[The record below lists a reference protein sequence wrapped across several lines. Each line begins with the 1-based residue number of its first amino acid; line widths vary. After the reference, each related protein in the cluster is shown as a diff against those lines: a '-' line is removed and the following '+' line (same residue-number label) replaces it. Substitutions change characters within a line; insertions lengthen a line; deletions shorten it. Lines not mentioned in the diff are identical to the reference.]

1 MKRIVFLSLF
11 LFLHHY
17 CKSQELRFNQ
27 LMTKNGLS
35 QNSIFA
41 IAQDS
46 RGFMWYGSRFGLN
59 RYDGHRFLLYKSSSS
74 DTTTLSDDYI
84 LSIHNDS
91 KHVLW
96 VGTSNGLNKFDPIKN
111 SFKRIYIRSGHKNS
125 INAVTTIYEDKTG
138 RIWLGTYM
146 GLYLLTDR
154 QKDTFKPAAFAGMH
168 HPLLSNEILSIF
180 EDDEGSFWVG
190 TNKGLLYFR
199 KGQEPLV
206 FTRDGQPGS
215 ISDNA
220 VTAIVEDNVKNLW
233 FGTETGG
240 INLYNDASRTFK
252 TFRHKPLEDNGPVH
266 NAIRKI
272 IKTKTGDLWIGTQ
285 EGLSILNTSTQTFR
299 SYQHRKSN
307 NQSLNQNSIYSIYQD
322 RNGSIWIG
330 TYYGGVNVCYANATN
345 FKTWQYDE
353 KSTSLNH
360 NVISSILS
368 DEKDNLW
375 IGTEGGGLNYYNR
388 STRQFTVYGYNYT
401 DTSSLASNL
410 VKVLYKDKSNHLW
423 IGTHGADLN
432 LFDPVHKHFKHFVT
446 QGSNTRTTRAEI
458 VAILED
464 HNKALWIGSQTG
476 LRVFQKDGTHLK
488 ISPLQPQ
495 LKSLAE
501 KNVKVLFEDS
511 KYNLWI
517 ATTTGLYLYTHQ
529 PSVLRYFKLTQGSN
543 SVNNNANYINCIQ
556 EDSKGNIWIGL
567 YYGGFCK
574 YDPQKKSLSHVY
586 NTKDGLPNNNVVG
599 ILEDKNHQ
607 LWISTSNGLSKFNPQ
622 LNTFQTYTTSDGLA
636 GDEFNYNS
644 FFKAK
649 DGTMY
654 FGGFNG
660 LTYFNPEE
668 IGKNKYVTPVV
679 FTGLKLF
686 NIPVLIN
693 SGDQLLKQDISS
705 TKKLVFNDDQN
716 VFTIE
721 FSLLN
726 YIKSNKNKY
735 AYKLEGVNKEWIE
748 SHTPSATYTNLPS
761 GAYTLLVKGANNDGV
776 WSKPVG
782 IQIEILPPLWKT
794 WWAYCLY
801 IILLGIVVFFITRF
815 FYLRGL
821 LLKDEELH
829 QIKLNFFTNVSHEIR
844 THLTLI
850 MAPVEK
856 LIENDAQDQKNMK
869 PLMSIK
875 SNANRLLKLVSELM
889 DFRKAETRHLKL
901 KVARYDLI
909 EFLGE
914 ICGSFEILAVKKNIK
929 FSFEYDSQPALI
941 YFDKVQMEKV
951 FFNLLSNAFKFT
963 PEGGNIAIH
972 LQHKKDL
979 VQIRITDT
987 GSGIATQHLEQLF
1000 VNYFQVDDH
1009 SIQNTGYGIG
1019 LALAKTITE
1028 LHKGT
1033 IEVTSQPA
1041 TSDQPGNTCFNITL
1055 LNGFSHF
1062 PKNYL
1067 INSLIETNFSLSVP
1081 EENRSEGHSDFVPQ
1095 LRDNKR
1101 FKVLI
1106 VEDNPELQQLIGDS
1120 LNQNYQI
1127 LFSGNGLEGRN
1138 IAIEEIPDLIISDV
1152 MMPEMDG
1159 FTLCEH
1165 LKKDERTNHIPIIL
1179 LTAKAEQTDQI
1190 SGLTLGADIYLTK
1203 PFSTMILQLHVRNL
1217 LQARENIR
1225 LKYSKGYV
1233 PEPNNLDIN
1242 NVDEQFISKLVLI
1255 IENHMEDEDFG
1266 IELLAEKIG
1275 MSLPVLYKKLKAI
1288 TGLSVNDFSKSIR
1301 LKKAAQ
1307 LLLQKRYT
1315 VYEIGYMVG
1324 FSDRKYF
1331 SKEFK
1336 RQFGKTPTDYINN
1349 EISP

>member
-11 LFLHHY
+11 LFLHHF

-59 RYDGHRFLLYKSSSS
+59 RYDGHKFLLYKSSSL

-84 LSIHNDS
+84 LSMYNDS
-91 KHVLW
+91 KDVLW
-96 VGTSNGLNKFDPIKN
+96 VGTSNGLNRFDPVKN
-111 SFKRIYIRSGHKNS
+111 SFKRIYIPSGYKNS
-125 INAVTTIYEDKTG
+125 INAITTIYEDKTG

-154 QKDTFKPAAFAGMH
+154 QTDTFKPAAFAGLR

-190 TNKGLLYFR
+190 TNKGLLYFS
-199 KGQEPLV
+199 KGKEPLV

-220 VTAIVEDNVKNLW
+220 VTAIAEDHLKNLW

-240 INLYNDASRTFK
+240 INLYNHASRTFK
-252 TFRHKPLEDNGPVH
+252 TFRHKPQQDDGPVH

-285 EGLSILNTSTQTFR
+285 EGLSILNANTQTFK

-330 TYYGGVNVCYANATN
+330 TYYGGVNVSYANATN

-360 NVISSILS
+360 NVISSILG

-388 STRQFTVYGYNYT
+388 STRQFKAYGYNYT
-401 DTSSLASNL
+401 DTNSLASNL

-432 LFDPVHKHFKHFVT
+432 LFDPVHNSFKHFVT
-446 QGSNTRTTRAEI
+446 QGNNTRTTRAEI

-488 ISPLQPQ
+488 ISPIQPQ

-511 KYNLWI
+511 KHNLWI
-517 ATTTGLYLYTHQ
+517 ATTTGLYQYTYQ

-586 NTKDGLPNNNVVG
+586 STKDGLPNNNVVG
-599 ILEDKNHQ
+599 ILEDKTHQ

-668 IGKNKYVTPVV
+668 IGKNNYVTPIV

-686 NIPVLIN
+686 NIPVPIN
-693 SGDQLLKQDISS
+693 SRDRLLKQDISF
-705 TKKLVFNDDQN
+705 TKKLIFNDDQN

-735 AYKLEGVNKEWIE
+735 AYKLEGINKEWIE

-761 GAYTLLVKGANNDGV
+761 GTYTLLVKGANNDGV

-782 IQIEILPPLWKT
+782 MQIEILPPLWKT

-801 IILLGIVVFFITRF
+801 IILLGIIVFFITRF

-889 DFRKAETRHLKL
+889 DFRKAETKHLKL
-901 KVARYDLI
+901 KVAPHDLI
-909 EFLGE
+909 EFLDE
-914 ICGSFEILAVKKNIK
+914 IRGSFEVLAVKKNID
-929 FSFEYDSQPALI
+929 FSFEYDSEPALI
-941 YFDKVQMEKV
+941 YFDSVQMEKV

-963 PEGGNIAIH
+963 PGGGKIAIN
-972 LQHKKDL
+972 LQHKEGL
-979 VQIRITDT
+979 VQVSITDT
-987 GSGIATQHLEQLF
+987 GSGIAPQYLEQLF

-1019 LALAKTITE
+1019 LALAKTIAE

-1033 IEVTSQPA
+1033 IEVTSNPA
-1041 TSDQPGNTCFNITL
+1041 TADQPGNTCFNITL
-1055 LNGFSHF
+1055 LNGYAHF

-1067 INSLIETNFSLSVP
+1067 MNPSGETNCSLSVP
-1081 EENRSEGHSDFVPQ
+1081 EESQSDVHSDFIPQ
-1095 LRDNKR
+1095 LADNKR
-1101 FKVLI
+1101 FKILI
-1106 VEDNPELQQLIGDS
+1106 VEDNPELQQLIGGS
-1120 LNQNYQI
+1120 LDHSYHI
-1127 LFSGNGLEGRN
+1127 LFSGNGLEGWN
-1138 IAIEEIPDLIISDV
+1138 TAIEEIPDLIISDV

-1159 FTLCEH
+1159 FTLCER
-1165 LKKDERTNHIPIIL
+1165 LKNDERTNHIPVIL

-1190 SGLTLGADIYLTK
+1190 SGLTLGADVYLTK
-1203 PFSTMILQLHVRNL
+1203 PFSTKILQLHVRNL

-1225 LKYSKGYV
+1225 LKYNKGYV
-1233 PEPNNLDIN
+1233 PEPNDLDIN
-1242 NVDEQFISKLVLI
+1242 NVDEQFISKLILI

-1307 LLLQKRYT
+1307 LLLEKRYT

-1336 RQFGKTPTDYINN
+1336 RQFGKTPTDYIK
-1349 EISP
+1349 

>member
-11 LFLHHY
+11 LFLHNY
-17 CKSQELRFNQ
+17 CRSQELRFNQ

-41 IAQDS
+41 ITQDY

-59 RYDGHRFLLYKSSSS
+59 RYDGHRFLLYKSIATDSN
-74 DTTTLSDDYI
+74 TLSDDYI
-84 LSIHNDS
+84 LSICSDAQHT
-91 KHVLW
+91 LW
-96 VGTSNGLNKFDPIKN
+96 VGTSNGLNKFNPITN
-111 SFKRIYIRSGHKNS
+111 SFKRIYIPDTKKNTGT
-125 INAVTTIYEDKTG
+125 NAITTIYEDKE
-138 RIWLGTYM
+138 RRLWIGTYK
-146 GLYLLTDR
+146 GLYLLTN
-154 QKDTFKPAAFAGMH
+154 KKLTIFSPAASLGLR
-168 HPLLSNEILSIF
+168 HPLLNNEILSIF
-180 EDDEGSFWVG
+180 EDHEGSFWIG
-190 TNKGLLYFR
+190 TNKGLLCFR
-199 KGQEPLV
+199 KHQREATVYIKSGPN
-206 FTRDGQPGS
+206 S

-220 VTAIVEDNVKNLW
+220 VTAIAEDNDKNLW

-240 INLYNDASRTFK
+240 LNLINKSSPGFK
-252 TFRHKPLEDNGPVH
+252 TFRHADGLNTGPIH

-272 IKTKTGDLWIGTQ
+272 IKTKSGELWIGTQ
-285 EGLSILNTSTQTFR
+285 EGLSILNPRSKTFT
-299 SYQHRKSN
+299 SYQHRKAN
-307 NQSLNQNSIYSIYQD
+307 AQSLNQNSIYSIYED

-330 TYYGGVNVCYANATN
+330 TYYGGINVKYAYATR

-353 KSTSLNH
+353 KSPGLNH
-360 NVISSILS
+360 NVISSIIG
-368 DEKDNLW
+368 DKNNNLW
-375 IGTEGGGLNYYNR
+375 IGTEGGGLNYFT
-388 STRQFTVYGYNYT
+388 SATRKFSAYNYNYM
-401 DTSSLASNL
+401 DTTSLGSNL
-410 VKVLYKDKSNHLW
+410 VKVLYRDKSDNLW

-432 LFDPVHKHFKHFVT
+432 LFNPAHNNFKHFIT
-446 QGSNTRTTRAEI
+446 QEPNTRTTRAEI

-464 HNKALWIGSQTG
+464 HNRDLWVGSQTG
-476 LRVFQKDGTHLK
+476 LKVYKKTG
-488 ISPLQPQ
+488 S
-495 LKSLAE
+495 SLHSAALIPE
-501 KNVKVLFEDS
+501 LRSLENKNVKVLFEDS

-517 ATTTGLYLYTHQ
+517 ATTTGLYLYTQ
-529 PSVLRYFKLTQGSN
+529 KPSLLRYFKLMQGSN

-567 YYGGFCK
+567 YYGGLCK
-574 YDPQKKSLSHVY
+574 YDVQKKSLTETFT
-586 NTKDGLPNNNVVG
+586 TKDGLPNNNVVG
-599 ILEDKNHQ
+599 ILEDDHHQ
-607 LWISTSNGLSKFNPQ
+607 LWISTSNGLSKFNPSQ
-622 LNTFQTYTTSDGLA
+622 NTFQTYTTSDGLA

-644 FFKAK
+644 FFKATN
-649 DGTMY
+649 GIMY

-660 LTYFNPEE
+660 LTYFHPDE
-668 IGKNKYVTPVV
+668 IGKNNYVTPVI

-686 NIPVLIN
+686 NVPVVIN
-693 SGDQLLKQDISS
+693 SKDHLLNQDLGF
-705 TKKLVFNDDQN
+705 TKKLTFHYDQN

-726 YIKSNKNKY
+726 YIKSGKNKY
-735 AYKLEGVNKEWIE
+735 AYKLEGINNDWIE

-761 GAYTLLVKGANNDGV
+761 GVYTLLVKGANNDGV

-782 IQIEILPPLWKT
+782 MQIEILPPLWKT

-801 IILLGIVVFFITRF
+801 TILLGIIVFFITRF

-856 LIENDAQDQKNMK
+856 LIENESHDQRIMK

-889 DFRKAETRHLKL
+889 DFRKAETKHLKL
-901 KVARYDLI
+901 KVAPYDLI
-909 EFLGE
+909 EFLTE
-914 ICGSFEILAVKKNIK
+914 ICGSFYILSSKKNIE
-929 FSFEYDSQPALI
+929 FSFEHDNGPVI
-941 YFDKVQMEKV
+941 MYFDKVQMEKV

-963 PEGGNIAIH
+963 LEGGKITIS
-972 LQHKKDL
+972 LQQKKDQ
-979 VQIRITDT
+979 VQVSIIDT
-987 GSGIATQHLEQLF
+987 GSGIAPQYLEQLF

-1028 LHKGT
+1028 LHNGT
-1033 IEVTSQPA
+1033 IEVTSKPA

-1055 LNGFSHF
+1055 LNGYAHF

-1067 INSLIETNFSLSVP
+1067 TNPPGETNFSLSVP
-1081 EENRSEGHSDFVPQ
+1081 EENQSDGHSDFILQ

-1106 VEDNPELQQLIGDS
+1106 VEDNPELQQLIGGS
-1120 LNQNYQI
+1120 LNQSYHI
-1127 LFSGNGLEGRN
+1127 LFSGNGLEGWN
-1138 IAIEEIPDLIISDV
+1138 TAIEEIPDLIISDV

-1165 LKKDERTNHIPIIL
+1165 LKNDERTNHIPVIL
-1179 LTAKAEQTDQI
+1179 LTAKGEQTDQI

-1203 PFSTMILQLHVRNL
+1203 PFSTKILQLHVRNL

-1225 LKYSKGYV
+1225 LKYSKGFI
-1233 PEPNNLDIN
+1233 PEPNNLNIS

-1255 IENHMEDEDFG
+1255 IENHMEDENFG
-1266 IELLAEKIG
+1266 IEFLAEKIG

-1336 RQFGKTPTDYINN
+1336 RQFGKTPTDYIK
-1349 EISP
+1349 